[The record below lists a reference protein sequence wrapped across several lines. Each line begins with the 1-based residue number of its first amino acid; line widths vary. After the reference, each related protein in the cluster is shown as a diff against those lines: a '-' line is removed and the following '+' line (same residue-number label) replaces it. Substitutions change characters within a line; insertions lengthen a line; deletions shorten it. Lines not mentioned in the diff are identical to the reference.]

1 VLLALLVLML
11 VADAGN
17 GTLMDAPDDAYD
29 GGELDD
35 GCLYR
40 RCQVGSYGDIVACDD
55 NDCEREKVS
64 VVLFFG
70 KRAGYGL
77 N

>member
-1 VLLALLVLML
+1 ML

-17 GTLMDAPDDAYD
+17 GTLIDAPDGALD

-40 RCQVGSYGDIVACDD
+40 RCQVGSYGDMVALTTTSASV
-55 NDCEREKVS
+55 RRVS
-64 VVLFFG
+64 VVFFFS

-77 N
+77 D

>member
-1 VLLALLVLML
+1 ML

-17 GTLMDAPDDAYD
+17 GTLIDAPDGALD

-40 RCQVGSYGDIVACDD
+40 RCQVGSYGDMVALTTT
-55 NDCEREKVS
+55 S
-64 VVLFFG
+64 VVFFFS

-77 N
+77 D